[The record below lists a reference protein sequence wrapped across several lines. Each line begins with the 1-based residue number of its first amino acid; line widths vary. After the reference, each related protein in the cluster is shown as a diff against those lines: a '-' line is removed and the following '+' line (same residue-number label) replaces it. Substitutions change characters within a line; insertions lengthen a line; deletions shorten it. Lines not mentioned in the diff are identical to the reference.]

1 MITGISTDTQAI
13 LLLTAPLIINR
24 SGHSVAYLTPWEFKK
39 LARYLR
45 ENKKQPADLLDPNA
59 DELINEIGKF
69 IDIDR
74 IKKLLNRGFSLS
86 QAVDKW
92 QARSI
97 WVVSHA
103 NDEYPH
109 RLIERLK
116 DDAPPVLYGCGDPS
130 LLNTGGLAVVGS
142 RHVDEDIIKY
152 TEDIGG
158 RAAKAE
164 TTVISGGARGVD
176 QAAMRGALEYGGKV
190 IGVLADSLDRASL
203 EHSNRAVLRDKRLVL
218 ISSYDPSAGFNVG
231 NAMQR
236 NKLIYALS
244 DASLVVNSDYN
255 TGGTWAGA
263 VEQLDK
269 LHFVPVY
276 VRRSENTVKGLT
288 ALKEKGALEWPDPQT
303 PDDFSSLVTCQ
314 IPQAKYK
321 IQDTLPLDKV
331 MEAGAI
337 NRSEN
342 TTDKTEACERQG
354 RLLTGM

>member
-1 MITGISTDTQAI
+1 MIAKISPDTQAI

-24 SGHSVAYLTPWEFKK
+24 SGHSVEYLTPWEFKK

-45 ENKKQPADLLDPNA
+45 ENKKQPADLLDTNA
-59 DELINEIGKF
+59 DELITEIGKF
-69 IDIDR
+69 LDIDR

-97 WVVSHA
+97 WIVSRA
-103 NDEYPH
+103 DDEYPR

-116 DDAPPVLYGCGDPS
+116 DDSPSVLYGCGDPS
-130 LLNTGGLAVVGS
+130 ILTTGGLAVVGS
-142 RHVDEDIIKY
+142 RNVDADITKY
-152 TEDIGG
+152 TENIGG
-158 RAAKAE
+158 QAAQAE
-164 TTVISGGARGVD
+164 VTIISGGARGVD
-176 QAAMRGALEYGGKV
+176 QTAMRSALEHGGKV
-190 IGVLADSLDRASL
+190 IGVLSDSLDRASI
-203 EHSNRAVLRDKRLVL
+203 EHSNRTVLQDKRLVL
-218 ISSYDPSAGFNVG
+218 ISPYDPSAGFNVG

-255 TGGTWAGA
+255 NGGTWAGA

-276 VRRSENTVKGLT
+276 VRRSDSTVKGLE

-303 PDDFSSLVTCQ
+303 PEEFSNSM
-314 IPQAKYK
+314 IREFPQTRY
-321 IQDTLPLDKV
+321 QLQEPLPLTKV
-331 MEAGAI
+331 MEVGA
-337 NRSEN
+337 
-342 TTDKTEACERQG
+342 TDRYESIAKKNEACERQG
-354 RLLTGM
+354 RLLTDM